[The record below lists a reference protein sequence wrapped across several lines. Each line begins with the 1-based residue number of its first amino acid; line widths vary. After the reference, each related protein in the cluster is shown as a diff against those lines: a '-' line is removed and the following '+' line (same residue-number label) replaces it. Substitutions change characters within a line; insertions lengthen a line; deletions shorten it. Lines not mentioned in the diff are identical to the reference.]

1 MNPGRK
7 RGWWRLG
14 VGDGREAAC
23 MCLACMYEGRINIK
37 RRINTNNL
45 QYILQR
51 RKGFFFKH
59 FVNTLIVIELYNF
72 QTNQKWKY

>member
-45 QYILQR
+45 QYKKKRI
-51 RKGFFFKH
+51 F
-59 FVNTLIVIELYNF
+59 F
-72 QTNQKWKY
+72 QTLCKYFNCNRIV